1 MPSLPGQESSPPD
14 RVQSTHGVQEFR
26 AQQSDQGTK
35 GRLGDDQARGPRSK
49 EVESASRRG
58 QLGVDF
64 TEEGQVK
71 IRGGSPVNKMSY
83 NL

>member
-1 MPSLPGQESSPPD
+1 M
-14 RVQSTHGVQEFR
+14 QSTHGVQEFR

-35 GRLGDDQARGPRSK
+35 GNLGDGQARGPRSK
-49 EVESASRRG
+49 EVEPASRRG

-64 TEEGQVK
+64 TEEEQILVCVWGGK
-71 IRGGSPVNKMSY
+71 LRGGSPVDKVTY